1 MIYITT
7 KEIKIFYSWQ
17 SDLPGN
23 KSRYII
29 QESIE
34 NSVKLLRDTVEVI
47 ADRDTKG
54 EYGSPDIVQTIFS
67 KIEDCDLFIADVS
80 VTNKYSSIDEEG
92 NIIDDPKASPNPNVL
107 LELGYAAKTLGWDRV
122 ICILNTDFGKIEE
135 LPFDIAHR
143 RLTPFSLDGKSKNEV
158 KRELQD
164 IIVNTV
170 SDLKE
175 NGGLRRIKGNFAY
188 RIVGGFDFKEQ
199 AVSEELRPI
208 EVKNLK
214 GYLHVRDEII
224 SECKSLVEIIS
235 SIYLEP
241 PVIETKKIDSDE
253 KLESGKN
260 EVLNSFGKLTSL
272 KLSDLYKN
280 ISIPTLVTFKEKDK
294 KDTMHLIKE
303 LFGIE
308 LDDEF
313 FCMGNLK
320 STHQLNSMQKIEY
333 SGTHQELKKH
343 ENFVML
349 EYDLSRLKL
358 LDMYIQTFEGMLL
371 LPLAISNCSTV
382 TDNDITVLVTV
393 DTKTANIFLPVDT
406 LINQEIKG
414 LEGIVY
420 DSGIVKSIFLMLE
433 SKEIQYDSDIS
444 YDMVENLRRVQ
455 KEGLFGFG
463 HQYPQFDS
471 SDYELELKKYI
482 AMPREKTESEFEFT
496 IGSLR
501 PKENKWLGAAILLSP
516 IDDIIKISYRIKSYS
531 STGELSGDLSNT
543 K

>member
-1 MIYITT
+1 MIYIADQ
-7 KEIKIFYSWQ
+7 EIKVFYSWQ

-23 KSRYII
+23 KSRYVI

-92 NIIDDPKASPNPNVL
+92 NIIDGPKTSPNPNVL

-143 RLTPFSLDGKSKNEV
+143 RLTPFSLEGKSKNEV

-170 SDLKE
+170 SDLKQ
-175 NGGLRRIKGNFAY
+175 NGGLRRIKGNFA
-188 RIVGGFDFKEQ
+188 RHIVGGFDFQEQ

-214 GYLHVRDEII
+214 GYMHERDEII
-224 SECKSLVEIIS
+224 NKCKPLVEIIS
-235 SIYLEP
+235 SIHLEP
-241 PVIETKKIDSDE
+241 PVIETKKVDSDE
-253 KLESGKN
+253 KLETEKN
-260 EVLNSFGKLTSL
+260 EVLNSFGKLASH
-272 KLSDLYKN
+272 KLLDLYKN
-280 ISIPTLVTFKEKDK
+280 SSIPTLVTIKEKDK
-294 KDTMHLIKE
+294 KDTIHQIKE

-320 STHQLNSMQKIEY
+320 STNQLNSMQKTEY
-333 SGTHQELKKH
+333 LGTHQEQEKH
-343 ENFVML
+343 EKFAML
-349 EYDLSRLKL
+349 AYNLSQLKL

-371 LPLAISNCSTV
+371 IPIAISNCSTV
-382 TDNDITVLVTV
+382 MDNDITVSVTV
-393 DTKTANIFLPVDT
+393 DAKSANIVLPIDT
-406 LINQEIKG
+406 LFNQEIKG

-420 DSGIVKSIFLMLE
+420 DLGIIKSIFLMPE

-444 YDMVENLRRVQ
+444 YDIAENLRRVQ
-455 KEGLFGFG
+455 N
-463 HQYPQFDS
+463 PQFDS
-471 SDYELELKKYI
+471 SDYGFELKKYI
-482 AMPREKTESEFEFT
+482 AMPRENAESEFEFT
-496 IGSLR
+496 IDSLR
-501 PKENKWLGAAILLSP
+501 PKENKWLGSAILLSP
-516 IDDIIKISYRIKSYS
+516 IDDIIKISYKIKSNS
-531 STGELSGDLSNT
+531 SNGELSGDLEYQIT
-543 K
+543 KS